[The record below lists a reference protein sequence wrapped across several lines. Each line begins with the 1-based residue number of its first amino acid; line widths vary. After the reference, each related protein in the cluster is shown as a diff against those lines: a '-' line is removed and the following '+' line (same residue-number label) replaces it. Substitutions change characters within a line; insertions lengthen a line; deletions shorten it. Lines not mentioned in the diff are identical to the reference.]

1 MLEGTSQ
8 SLVIFT
14 VLYFHKNNIFDIFT
28 VHVKI
33 TACEDITI
41 IYWTKIWYFTAE
53 NVINLQQQQQQQ
65 HQQQTTITKTSKK
78 TKHMMG

>member
-1 MLEGTSQ
+1 MQCLRGRHNRLLFS
-8 SLVIFT
+8 

-65 HQQQTTITKTSKK
+65 QQQTTITITKTSKK
-78 TKHMMG
+78 NT